1 MGPHAVPLATRH
13 AVWVMAVIAAADVNS
28 FIVHRPVAESDS
40 IAVAIAAAVVG
51 SFIVHRSVAQPVS
64 IAVLITESDA

>member
-1 MGPHAVPLATRH
+1 
-13 AVWVMAVIAAADVNS
+13 MAVIAAADVNS